1 MAADTIC
8 ALASGPPPS
17 AISIVRVSG
26 QAVPKIIEEYL
37 GGLLQARLATRRSFR
52 DGDGGL
58 IDDCLAVFMPGP
70 NSYTGED
77 VLELFLHGGRAVV
90 DHAIETLTGIR
101 GVRLAEAGEFTR
113 RAFEAG
119 KLDLLEAEGV
129 ADAIDAETR
138 AQKDQALRQ
147 LGGALSETYS
157 AWRASL
163 LQALALLEASIDFP
177 DEDDAPVRIEGPVY
191 EELRILMN
199 EIEAALADDHVGER
213 IRDGFRI
220 AIVGPPN
227 AGKSSLLNHLAGRSA
242 AIVTDIPGTT
252 RDVVE
257 VRRVIGGAVVW
268 FLDTAGLRETDDV
281 VEAEGVRRAKA
292 AANEADLRLYVIDGL
307 SPSLPAG
314 EVHSHDLVVINKAD
328 IAGDTPLPD
337 GSFSISAT
345 TGVGLDEL
353 DRRIADWVAE
363 KVTCDEPALITR
375 RRHRE
380 GLASGLESLK
390 AASAAIESGIGAELV
405 AEDVRMATRALDAL
419 LGTVGVEDVLGAVF
433 SQFCIG
439 K

>member
-1 MAADTIC
+1 MTDTIC

-17 AISIVRVSG
+17 AISIIRVSG
-26 QAVPKIIEEYL
+26 PNVPAIVDRHL
-37 GGLLQARLATRRSFR
+37 GGALRPRLASRRSFR
-52 DGDGGL
+52 DSEAAL
-58 IDDCLAVFMPGP
+58 IDECLAVSMPGP

-77 VLELFLHGGRAVV
+77 ILELFLHGGRAVV
-90 DHAIETLTGIR
+90 DHAIGTLTGID

-147 LGGALSETYS
+147 LGGALSETY
-157 AWRASL
+157 AGWRASL
-163 LQALALLEASIDFP
+163 LQALALLEAAIDFP
-177 DEDDAPVRIEGPVY
+177 DEDDAPDSINGPVY
-191 EELRILMN
+191 DTIRTLSN

-220 AIVGPPN
+220 TIVGPPN
-227 AGKSSLLNHLAGRSA
+227 AGKSSLLNHFAGRSA

-257 VRRVIGGAVVW
+257 VRRVIAGAVVW
-268 FLDTAGLRETDDV
+268 FLDTAGLRETEDI

-292 AANEADLRLYVIDGL
+292 VAEEADLRLHIIDGV
-307 SPSLPAG
+307 SPAPPEG
-314 EVHSHDLVVINKAD
+314 DVRIEDLLIFNKAD
-328 IAGDTPLPD
+328 LAGDKPLPD
-337 GSFSISAT
+337 GTISISAT
-345 TGVGLDEL
+345 TGAGLDQL
-353 DRRIADWVAE
+353 DQKIADWVAG
-363 KVTCDEPALITR
+363 KVTCNEPALITR
-375 RRHRE
+375 QRHRA

-390 AASAAIESGIGAELV
+390 AALGGLESGMGAELV
-405 AEDVRMATRALDAL
+405 AEDVRLATRSLDAL